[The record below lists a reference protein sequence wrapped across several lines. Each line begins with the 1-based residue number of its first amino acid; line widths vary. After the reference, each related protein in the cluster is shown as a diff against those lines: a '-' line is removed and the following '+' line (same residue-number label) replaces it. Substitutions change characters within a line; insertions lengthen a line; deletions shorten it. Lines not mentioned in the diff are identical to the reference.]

1 MHPSMLASHSLSIDL
16 TRKDTVSADQLFQAK
31 KALRKS
37 IRSQRNG
44 ISTFEQHNA
53 AKKLLVQL
61 KKHAWFN
68 NASKIALYLANDGE
82 VSCDVVSGYLTRLGK
97 RVYLP
102 VLHPINKRQLFFV
115 QHDQHTPMRY
125 NRFGIQEPQLKRSRI
140 VRPEQ
145 VDLVLMPLVGFDSE
159 GNRLGMGGGFY
170 DTTFEKV
177 VNQPWRSSPMR
188 VGAAHDCQQVDQL
201 PQEPWDIPLNAVITP
216 STCIK
221 VAKA

>member
-1 MHPSMLASHSLSIDL
+1 MHPSMHTCHSLSIDL
-16 TRKDTVSADQLFQAK
+16 TRKDTVSADELFKAK
-31 KALRKS
+31 TTLRKA
-37 IRSQRNG
+37 IRYQRKR
-44 ISTFEQHNA
+44 ISSFQQHNA

-61 KKHAWFN
+61 KQHHWFN
-68 NASKIALYLANDGE
+68 KASKIALYLANDGE
-82 VSCDVVSGYLTRLGK
+82 VSCTHIFKTLTQQGK

-115 QHDQHTPMRY
+115 LYDQHTPMRY

-140 VRPEQ
+140 VRPDQ
-145 VDLVLMPLVGFDSE
+145 IDLVIMPLVGFDAE

-177 VNQPWRSSPMR
+177 VNQRWRSSPMR

-216 STCIK
+216 STHIR
-221 VAKA
+221 VSNN